1 MMGDYTWGDVHH
13 PGLVADGIEIRR
25 PLALRERQREQP
37 HRADRSARL
46 QNAPDSRADSELD
59 AATTAPPS
67 SPRTREYILCA
78 TRFSVPLPKGR
89 VADPK
94 DYEKEFNGMVSGIK
108 VDPQTGE
115 MKVGW
120 QILTPPFDWDLGSTG
135 KGPSSGW
142 AFWTSYNTEM
152 AHDTLGSELDAE
164 RSRSLRG
171 RELARRRASRRR
183 RQGAR

>member
-1 MMGDYTWGDVHH
+1 MGDFTWGDVHH
-13 PGLVADGIEIRR
+13 PALSQTNSKYDGRWLFVNDNANNRIARID
-25 PLALRERQREQP
+25 LRDFKTHQILGP
-37 HRADRSARL
+37 IPNSIGNHG
-46 QNAPDSRADSELD
+46 
-59 AATTAPPS
+59 S
-67 SPRTREYILCA
+67 SFITENSEYILCA

-89 VADPK
+89 VADPN

-152 AHDTLGSELDAE
+152 AHDTLEVNSTQKD
-164 RSRSLRG
+164 RD
-171 RELARRRASRRR
+171 LARW
-183 RQGAR
+183 